1 MIDTMN
7 PHGRAAQ
14 VMEAE
19 IIALRAEVDRLSDP
33 RRAQNML
40 RIMHSLDE
48 ITSVLSREEAIAFH
62 ADPMRAAMR
71 MGPDTWAKV
80 HALIE
85 RRQK

>member
-1 MIDTMN
+1 MPFVTDTMN

-14 VMEAE
+14 VMQAE
-19 IIALRAEVDRLSDP
+19 IDRLSDP

-62 ADPMRAAMR
+62 ADPMGEAIR
-71 MGPDTWAKV
+71 MDPDTWAEV

-85 RRQK
+85 QRQK